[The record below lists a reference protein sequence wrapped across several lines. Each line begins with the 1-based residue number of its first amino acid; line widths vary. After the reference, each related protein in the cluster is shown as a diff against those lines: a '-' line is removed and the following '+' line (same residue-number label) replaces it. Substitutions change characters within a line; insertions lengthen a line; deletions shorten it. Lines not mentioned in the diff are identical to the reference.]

1 MKTLLVAAVAS
12 AFSLGAM
19 AASHMEKG
27 ASAPMG
33 KPMAAHSGAM
43 AKPMA
48 KPMAASAPMAAK
60 KKTKM
65 KKAASAPA

>member
-27 ASAPMG
+27 ASAPMA

>member
-1 MKTLLVAAVAS
+1 MKTLIVAAVAS

-48 KPMAASAPMAAK
+48 ASAPMAAK
-60 KKTKM
+60 KKKKM

>member
-1 MKTLLVAAVAS
+1 MKTLIVAAVAS

-27 ASAPMG
+27 ASAPMA

-48 KPMAASAPMAAK
+48 KPMAASAPTAAK
-60 KKTKM
+60 KKKM